1 MTGTSP
7 GFRRLAGG
15 TAVATFLLIVL
26 GGVVRVSDSGLGC
39 GPGGSGTR
47 GWPLC
52 RGDLIP
58 GFSLHTGIEYAH
70 RAVASIVVVEMIAL
84 AVWAWRRYRGRRWLV
99 RATAAGVVLIIAQAL
114 LGAATVEKSLDEPLV
129 AAHLGLAMLLFGVAL
144 FVVRAARAEDGG
156 AAAVDAGPRFRALAV
171 TSQALL
177 FGAIV
182 AGGYMAGTEHLG
194 RSDQRAAAGAHHACG
209 HEFPTCNGGFLPFGH
224 HRLVDIHLSH
234 RVFVYLFAAAAIVL
248 IVVALRRRPGRVIVR
263 AAQVL
268 AGLLV
273 LQIVL
278 GGLNVWLTHEYELL
292 ILAHLATATLLWGA
306 LTTIN
311 LQLFRIPAAEPEG
324 APNLARSERAV
335 PAWHADPESII

>member
-1 MTGTSP
+1 MSTPSSA
-7 GFRRLAGG
+7 FRRLASW

-26 GGVVRVSDSGLGC
+26 GGVVRVSESGLGC

-70 RAVASIVVVEMIAL
+70 RAVASIVVVEMIVL
-84 AVWAWRRYRGRRWLV
+84 AMWAWRRYRGRRWLV

-144 FVVRAARAEDGG
+144 FVVRAARADDGG
-156 AAAVDAGPRFRALAV
+156 ARAVEGGPRFRALTV
-171 TSQALL
+171 TTQALL

-194 RSDQRAAAGAHHACG
+194 RADQHSTTGAHHACG
-209 HEFPTCNGGFLPFGH
+209 HEFPTCNGGFLPFGR
-224 HRLVDIHLSH
+224 HRLVDIHLTH
-234 RVFVYLFAAAAIVL
+234 RVFVYLFAFAAIALVVL
-248 IVVALRRRPGRVIVR
+248 ALRRRPGGTVVR
-263 AAQVL
+263 AAYAL

-292 ILAHLATATLLWGA
+292 ILAHLATATLLWGT
-306 LTTIN
+306 LTTIT
-311 LQLFRIPAAEPEG
+311 LQLFRLPAAVPEPSR
-324 APNLARSERAV
+324 NLAQPKRAV
-335 PAWHADPESII
+335 AT